1 MKNKYYNQALVEYG
15 MMWALKNGIGEFI
28 WTTCQGG
35 MEMIFEQV
43 EGIHLTVEEFQT
55 LIQKAGYLN
64 G

>member
-1 MKNKYYNQALVEYG
+1 MSEKRYRAVIYVDINVPDDVTINDVANETAKKDATFV
-15 MMWALKNGIGEFI
+15 A
-28 WTTCQGG
+28 
-35 MEMIFEQV
+35 EQV